1 MNGIIRNFV
10 GVKVI
15 CHFLITGIWIYWGI
29 FVHPLTSGWLGW
41 STLIGGGILYFIG
54 GGVCLIAD
62 HESDLSGDDPWW
74 ALGYSLINLLML
86 GYMMYYTGLY
96 PNNPSFLTCP
106 AVFAVTTLLLYG
118 GNGFGSASLLVFVSV
133 SLWLSNWGIDRWY
146 DYCILIGVLLIAFIS
161 IIVSTFKLYKETVSD
176 VRFWLIN
183 FGLCSLVNVGLLSI
197 LYYKGLFS
205 INNSYNIVYITIGIF
220 LFSLVVSTRGIT
232 IVLSLIAGVIY
243 WWKNTEFTYSSLI
256 PDLSFEWIH
265 SNWFQVAAW
274 IVGGLLVL
282 GLIGY
287 VIYKLIPPKIVYVD
301 KYVDKYK
308 EHKLPMMYHGLSMT
322 CPFCRKTMVTGKYEQ
337 STARGITK
345 ATAKGVIG
353 GASVIGAFG
362 AGAAVGGPFALLTGG
377 LAALGAGALN
387 YYNSKKIDV
396 AIDSTLDLW
405 NYEVDGGRTVHFKC
419 PRPECGHEWTELEK
433 YGEIEH

>member
-62 HESDLSGDDPWW
+62 HESDLSDDDPWW

>member
-1 MNGIIRNFV
+1 MEGIIRNF
-10 GVKVI
+10 GIIKVI
-15 CHFLITGIWIYWGI
+15 CHCLLLAIWLYWGI
-29 FVHPLTSGWLGW
+29 YVHPLTSGWIGW
-41 STLIGGGILYFIG
+41 LTLIGGGIIHFIG
-54 GGVCLIAD
+54 GGILLRLD
-62 HESDLSGDDPWW
+62 HESEDLADDMQW
-74 ALGYSLINLLML
+74 GVIYSFINLLLL
-86 GYMMYYTGLY
+86 GVMIYYTGLY
-96 PNNPSFLTCP
+96 PSVPASLLCP
-106 AVFAVTTLLLYG
+106 AMFALTTLLLFG
-118 GNGFGSASLLVFVSV
+118 FNGFVSSFLLSFITLSI
-133 SLWLSNWGIDRWY
+133 WISNWGLHRWY
-146 DYCILIGVLLIAFIS
+146 DYGILVGAIFIAFIS
-161 IIVSTFKLYKETVSD
+161 TCFSIFKYDDHAKSD
-176 VRFWLIN
+176 AWPWLIN
-183 FGLCSLVNVGLLSI
+183 FGICSLINIGLLSL
-197 LYYKGLFS
+197 LYLKGLFDLSNFHNVLYVS
-205 INNSYNIVYITIGIF
+205 IEIVLF
-220 LFSLVVSTRGIT
+220 LFVVTTRRIT
-232 IVLSLIAGVIY
+232 IVLSLIAGAFY
-243 WWKNTEFTYSSLI
+243 WWKNTEFTFSSLI

-265 SNWFQVAAW
+265 SIWFQVAAW
-274 IVGGLLVL
+274 IVGGILVL

-301 KYVDKYK
+301 KYR

-322 CPFCRKTMVTGKYEQ
+322 CPSCRKTMVTGKYEQ

-396 AIDSTLDLW
+396 AIDNTLDLW

>member
-10 GVKVI
+10 GVKII
-15 CHFLITGIWIYWGI
+15 CHFLLTGIWIYWGI
-29 FVHPLTSGWLGW
+29 YVYPLTSEWLGW
-41 STLIGGGILYFIG
+41 STLIGGGVLYFIIG
-54 GGVCLIAD
+54 GICLIAD
-62 HESDLSGDDPWW
+62 HESELSDDGPWW
-74 ALGYSLINLLML
+74 ALGYSLINLLLL
-86 GYMMYYTGLY
+86 GSIMYYTGLY
-96 PNNPSFLTCP
+96 PSNPSFLIWP
-106 AVFAVTTLLLYG
+106 AIFAAMTLLLNG
-118 GNGFGSASLLVFVSV
+118 GNGFESASLLVFVSV

-146 DYCILIGVLLIAFIS
+146 DYCILIGILLIAFIS

-197 LYYKGLFS
+197 LYCNGLFS
-205 INNSYNIVYITIGIF
+205 INNSYNILYITIGIF
-220 LFSLVVSTRGIT
+220 LFLLVVSTRGVT

-243 WWKNTEFTYSSLI
+243 WWKNTAFTFSSLI

-265 SNWFQVAAW
+265 SNWFQIAAW
-274 IVGGLLVL
+274 IVGGILVL

-301 KYVDKYK
+301 KYK

-322 CPFCRKTMVTGKYEQ
+322 CPSCRKTMVTGKYEQ

-396 AIDSTLDLW
+396 AIDNTLDLW